1 MSIVINEHS
10 SIIMDTILNANKGV
24 SDTNFI
30 KNCQSLLN
38 KEISAFEITEKLNIT
53 GKSSWF

>member
-1 MSIVINEHS
+1 
-10 SIIMDTILNANKGV
+10 MDTILSANKGV

-30 KNCQSLLN
+30 KNCQSLLD
-38 KEISAFEITEKLNIT
+38 KEISAFEIIEKLNIT

>member
-24 SDTNFI
+24 SDTNI
-30 KNCQSLLN
+30 IRN
-38 KEISAFEITEKLNIT
+38 KLSKLT
-53 GKSSWF
+53 

>member
-1 MSIVINEHS
+1 
-10 SIIMDTILNANKGV
+10 MDTILNANKGV

-38 KEISAFEITEKLNIT
+38 KEISAFEIIEKLNIT